1 VDVASRYRTLIVLS
15 IAQCFGQTAAPMMVL
30 LGGIVGATL
39 APDLSWATLPLA
51 VMVLGTACTTVPAS
65 LLMARYGRKA
75 GFLVA
80 SGYSS
85 TAGLVAAL
93 AIYTENFPL
102 FCGAAF
108 LVGSNAAFIQQF
120 RFAVAESVPA
130 EQIAKCLSLLMLSG
144 IFAAFVGPAVASR
157 FSEVAGLPQYVGSF
171 LGMSL
176 LISCSFVILLV
187 FYRNAPMDEMAVAG
201 AARPYAQILREP
213 NLLLAMGAAIVGWS
227 VMSLVMT
234 ATPVSMHA
242 IDRYSLEDTA
252 WVIQSHILAMYVP
265 SLFSGVLVSW
275 FGVYRIITVGA
286 LLMLA
291 VIFVAY
297 GDPLLMHYW
306 GAMVLL
312 GIGWNFLFV
321 GGTTL
326 LTTSYRA
333 TERFKV
339 QALNDFLVFGLQAAG
354 SLGAGVL
361 LALYGWN
368 SILWL
373 CIPWLVF
380 LLPVLWFANRV
391 VRK

>member
-1 VDVASRYRTLIVLS
+1 
-15 IAQCFGQTAAPMMVL
+15 MMVL

-102 FCGAAF
+102 FCGAAL

-187 FYRNAPMDEMAVAG
+187 FYRNAPVDEMAVAG

-265 SLFSGVLVSW
+265 SLFSGVLVSC

>member
-1 VDVASRYRTLIVLS
+1 
-15 IAQCFGQTAAPMMVL
+15 
-30 LGGIVGATL
+30 
-39 APDLSWATLPLA
+39 
-51 VMVLGTACTTVPAS
+51 
-65 LLMARYGRKA
+65 
-75 GFLVA
+75 
-80 SGYSS
+80 
-85 TAGLVAAL
+85 
-93 AIYTENFPL
+93 
-102 FCGAAF
+102 
-108 LVGSNAAFIQQF
+108 
-120 RFAVAESVPA
+120 
-130 EQIAKCLSLLMLSG
+130 
-144 IFAAFVGPAVASR
+144 
-157 FSEVAGLPQYVGSF
+157 
-171 LGMSL
+171 
-176 LISCSFVILLV
+176 
-187 FYRNAPMDEMAVAG
+187 MAVAG
-201 AARPYAQILREP
+201 AARPYAQIFREP

>member
-1 VDVASRYRTLIVLS
+1 MASRYRTLIVLG
-15 IAQCFGQTAAPMMVL
+15 IAQCFGQTAAPMIVL
-30 LGGIVGATL
+30 LGGIVGARL

-51 VMVLGTACTTVPAS
+51 VMVLGTAFTTVPAT

-93 AIYTENFPL
+93 AIYAGNFPL
-102 FCGAAF
+102 FCVAAF
-108 LVGSNAAFIQQF
+108 LVGSNSAFIQQF

-130 EQIAKCLSLLMLSG
+130 DQIAKCLSLLMLAG
-144 IFAAFVGPAVASR
+144 IVAAFVGPAVASG
-157 FSEVAGLPQYVGSF
+157 FSQVAGLPQYVGSF
-171 LGMSL
+171 LGMSF

-187 FYRNAPMDEMAVAG
+187 FYRNVPVDEKEVVG
-201 AARPYAQILREP
+201 DPRPYSRILREP

-234 ATPVSMHA
+234 ATPVSMHEM
-242 IDRYSLEDTA
+242 DHHSLEDTA

-265 SLFSGVLVSW
+265 SLFSGFLVSW

-286 LLMLA
+286 VLMLG
-291 VIFVAY
+291 VVFVAY
-297 GDPLLMHYW
+297 GEPLLIHYW

-333 TERFKV
+333 AERFKV
-339 QALNDFLVFGLQAAG
+339 QALNDFLLFGLQAVG

-361 LALYGWN
+361 LALFGWN

-373 CIPWLVF
+373 CLPWLVM
-380 LLPVLWFANRV
+380 LLPLLWLANGV

>member
-1 VDVASRYRTLIVLS
+1 
-15 IAQCFGQTAAPMMVL
+15 MVL
-30 LGGIVGATL
+30 LGGIVGARL

-51 VMVLGTACTTVPAS
+51 VMVLGTACTTVPAT
-65 LLMARYGRKA
+65 LLMARYGRKV

-85 TAGLVAAL
+85 TSGLVAAV
-93 AIYTENFPL
+93 AIYSENFPL
-102 FCGAAF
+102 FCVAAF
-108 LVGSNAAFIQQF
+108 LVGSNSAFIQQF

-130 EQIAKCLSLLMLSG
+130 DQIAKCLSLLMLAG
-144 IFAAFVGPAVASR
+144 IVAAFVGPAVASG
-157 FSEVAGLPQYVGSF
+157 FSQVAGLPQYVGSF
-171 LGMSL
+171 LGMSF
-176 LISCSFVILLV
+176 LISCSFVVLLV
-187 FYRNAPMDEMAVAG
+187 FYRNAPVDETEVVG
-201 AARPYAQILREP
+201 DPRPYARILREP
-213 NLLLAMGAAIVGWS
+213 NLLLAMGAAIVAWS

-234 ATPVSMHA
+234 ATPVSMHEM
-242 IDRYSLEDTA
+242 DHHSLEDTA

-265 SLFSGVLVSW
+265 SLFSGFLVSW

-286 LLMLA
+286 VLMLG
-291 VIFVAY
+291 VVFVAY
-297 GDPLLMHYW
+297 GDPGLIHYW

-333 TERFKV
+333 AERFKV
-339 QALNDFLVFGLQAAG
+339 QALNDFLVFGLQAVG

-361 LALYGWN
+361 LALFGWN

-373 CIPWLVF
+373 CLPWLVMLPP
-380 LLPVLWFANRV
+380 LLWLANGV